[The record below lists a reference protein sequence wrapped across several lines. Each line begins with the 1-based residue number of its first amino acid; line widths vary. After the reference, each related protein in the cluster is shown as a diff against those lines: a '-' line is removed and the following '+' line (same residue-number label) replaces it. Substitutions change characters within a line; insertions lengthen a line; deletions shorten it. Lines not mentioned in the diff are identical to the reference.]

1 MKDGISDRV
10 IASFFVDG
18 CSSTETLIP
27 SYQSGNE
34 SLEFS
39 IIWPEINLGDI
50 AIVEC
55 PCGGLNLNS
64 TALIA
69 TRECRGDY
77 ETGAQWR
84 SPNVSPCNFTDT
96 TRELCDL
103 VEV

>member
-1 MKDGISDRV
+1 MKGGISDRV
-10 IASFFVDG
+10 IASFFLDG
-18 CSSTETLIP
+18 CSSTETLVT

-34 SLEFS
+34 TRNLT
-39 IIWPEINLGDI
+39 ITWPETNLG
-50 AIVEC
+50 ATALVEC

-69 TRECRGDY
+69 TRECIGDY

-84 SPNVSPCNFTDT
+84 SPNVSPCNFTNIT
-96 TRELCDL
+96 LQLCDL